1 MKFAADSPWLP
12 IRFGIREEPLK
23 FSPNNDLMKFA
34 AGSDGLSAGFVI
46 TSHLFGWLD
55 DAGYGLS
62 FPALCDWLQQK
73 SPARTMPCG
82 ASWTLSRF

>member
-62 FPALCDWLQQK
+62 SPALCDWPQQK